1 MKGEQLSLWPE
12 LGTFYR
18 KVKNIDWVDV
28 STISDDPK
36 RKADRQLSALP
47 TGKYILF
54 KTGGSNIYLKERG
67 LVFPYIKNT
76 ISNIVIIPKGHGTDA
91 YPRVH
96 FYNEKTEVRFN
107 FKIHRLVAL
116 SFIEN
121 PDNKPIVHHINESI
135 MDYRLDNLD
144 WATYS
149 ENSKGT
155 KRGAFRKVSGTVGE
169 NMLNLAKRGNGL

>member
-18 KVKNIDWVDV
+18 KVKNIDWVDI

-36 RKADRQLSALP
+36 RKADRQLSTLP

-67 LVFPYIKNT
+67 LIFPYIKNT
-76 ISNIVIIPKGHGTDA
+76 ISNIVMVPKGHGTDA
-91 YPRVH
+91 YPRVQFSH
-96 FYNEKTEVRFN
+96 EKKKGGFN
-107 FKIHRLVAL
+107 FKMHRLVAL

-121 PDNKPIVHHINESI
+121 PDNKPIAHHINESI
-135 MDYRLDNLD
+135 LDYRLDNLD